1 MYIFHNENPDK
12 KRTIDCVIRAV
23 SFVTGSDWETT
34 LINIMIECIRF
45 HDMPEVNYV
54 WASYLRKCG
63 FTRHMIPDTCPFCYT
78 VKDFCRDHP
87 VGTYLLVII
96 AYGSE
101 GGHVV
106 AVRDGDYYDIWD
118 SGNEAVTYYWSQ
130 VEEKKS

>member
-63 FTRHMIPDTCPFCYT
+63 FTRHMIPDTCPFCY
-78 VKDFCRDHP
+78 
-87 VGTYLLVII
+87 
-96 AYGSE
+96 
-101 GGHVV
+101 
-106 AVRDGDYYDIWD
+106 
-118 SGNEAVTYYWSQ
+118 
-130 VEEKKS
+130 